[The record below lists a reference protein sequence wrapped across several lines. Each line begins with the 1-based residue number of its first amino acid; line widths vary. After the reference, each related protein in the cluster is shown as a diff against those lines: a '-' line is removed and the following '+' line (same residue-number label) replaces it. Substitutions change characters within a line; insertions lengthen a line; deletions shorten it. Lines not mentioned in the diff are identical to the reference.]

1 MSTTHL
7 VRAGRDHRYAGLAIL
22 VTEVQEVAIGR
33 ATYRR
38 DAISDWRTIVPWSAV
53 PQVAVDAQMRQV
65 SWQQAAADWL
75 QTAHEGARRVT
86 RTLITEGS
94 V

>member
-7 VRAGRDHRYAGLAIL
+7 VRAGHDHRYAGLAIL
-22 VTEVQEVAIGR
+22 VTEVQEVAITR

-38 DAISDWRTIVPWSAV
+38 DPVSDWRTIVPWSAV
-53 PQVAVDAQMRQV
+53 PQVAADAQTRQV
-65 SWQQAAADWL
+65 SWRQAAAEWL
-75 QTAHEGARRVT
+75 QTAHGDARRVT
-86 RTLITEGS
+86 RIPTTEGS